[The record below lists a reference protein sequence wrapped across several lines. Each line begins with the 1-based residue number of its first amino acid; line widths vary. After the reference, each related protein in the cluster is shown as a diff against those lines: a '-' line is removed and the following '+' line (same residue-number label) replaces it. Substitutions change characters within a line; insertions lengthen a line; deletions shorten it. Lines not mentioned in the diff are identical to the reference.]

1 MEVPDGI
8 CGFELSPEDLD
19 RDDWLSQEE
28 LRQEVGTASCWRD
41 TWRDHERCIW
51 HADVAEK
58 PAEELTEARRD
69 GWDEGSPLGGSEIE
83 EWENL
88 DGAVLKGVEFGD
100 DIDFSRC
107 TLFASEL
114 KEVNLYGATL
124 HDADLRHAE
133 LHDAYLWDAELH
145 DADLSSAELHDG
157 YLGDAELHDAILW
170 HAELHDAILWHAELH
185 DAYLSS
191 AELHDADLSS
201 AELHDADLSSAE
213 LHDADL
219 RHAELHDADLRH
231 AELHDAI
238 LWHAELHDADFR
250 HAELDGAIA
259 PKTHFSNTDLTDA
272 NLEQADL
279 GDAEIHWSNLENA
292 DLTRANLDGTTF
304 GDVRLYKTRLQD
316 VFLSDQTTFRKRC
329 WYDYRTDPLDVPES
343 VLLHPLDEL
352 EWNVLSPDLESVRIT
367 NEDHNIEVAEPSET
381 RTEWLRSFF
390 SRWLALFKTNDGDD
404 SDRVDNYETA
414 RSVYRT
420 RERIH
425 RENSLPEE
433 VGPEY
438 VKAKWTQHRKALAEN
453 DWWSYVDL
461 ATRRW
466 SMQYGE
472 GPWRLVYASIA
483 VIFGFG
489 LLYPLFGGVQLSQA
503 SGPVIDLVS
512 PLDLSLAAE
521 PLGGLLASLY
531 FSAVTFTTLGYGD
544 IQPHGIGAQVL
555 AGVESFAGAIM
566 IALFVAVVA
575 RNKMR

>member
-1 MEVPDGI
+1 MGVPDGI

-19 RDDWLSQEE
+19 RDDWLSQEG
-28 LRQEVGTASCWRD
+28 LRRRRGTATCWRD
-41 TWRDHERCIW
+41 TWRDHDRCIW

-58 PAEELTEARRD
+58 PAEELVEARRD
-69 GWDEGSPLGGSEIE
+69 GWDEGSPLAGSEVD

-88 DGAVLKGVEFGD
+88 DGAVLNAVELID

-107 TLFASEL
+107 SFLGADLRDVDLFLARL
-114 KEVNLYGATL
+114 Q
-124 HDADLRHAE
+124 DADLVGAKLNDADLGRVKLNDADLSTAE
-133 LHDAYLWDAELH
+133 LHDANLLGAKLHDVNFPRAKLH
-145 DADLSSAELHDG
+145 DADLSA
-157 YLGDAELHDAILW
+157 AELHDANLVD
-170 HAELHDAILWHAELH
+170 AELEEATLFRAKLHDTDLGGAKLHDANLVYAEFHDAHLDNAEFHNAILWHADFH
-185 DAYLSS
+185 GTDLSI
-191 AELHDADLSS
+191 ADLHGVDARS
-201 AELHDADLSSAE
+201 AHFSDVDLS
-213 LHDADL
+213 DA
-219 RHAELHDADLRH
+219 H
-231 AELHDAI
+231 
-238 LWHAELHDADFR
+238 
-250 HAELDGAIA
+250 
-259 PKTHFSNTDLTDA
+259 
-272 NLEQADL
+272 LEQADL

-316 VFLSDQTTFRKRC
+316 VFLSDQTTFQERC
-329 WYDYRTDPLDVPES
+329 WYDYRADPLDIPES

-367 NEDHNIEVAEPSET
+367 NDDHNIDVSEPEET
-381 RTEWLRSFF
+381 DSGSIKSLF
-390 SRWLALFKTNDGDD
+390 SRWLALFKTDDGDD

-425 RENSLPEE
+425 RENSLPED

-438 VKAKWTQHRKALAEN
+438 VKAKWTQHRKALADN
-453 DWWSYVDL
+453 DWRSYLDL
-461 ATRRW
+461 ALRRW

-472 GPWRLVYASIA
+472 GPWRLVYASLA

-489 LLYPLFGGVQLSQA
+489 LLYPLFGGVQLSRA

-544 IQPHGIGAQVL
+544 IQPHGVGAQVL
-555 AGVESFAGAIM
+555 AGVESFAGAGM
-566 IALFVAVVA
+566 IALFVAVIA